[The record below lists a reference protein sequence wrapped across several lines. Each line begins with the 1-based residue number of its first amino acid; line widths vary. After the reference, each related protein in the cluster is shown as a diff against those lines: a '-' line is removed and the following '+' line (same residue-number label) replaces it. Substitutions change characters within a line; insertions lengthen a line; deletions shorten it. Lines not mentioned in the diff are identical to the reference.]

1 MMNISAYYRL
11 ARFDKPVGILL
22 LWAPTAWALWLANH
36 GHPPLILIGLFFSGT
51 LIMRAAGC
59 VVNDMADR
67 HFDKHVQRTQE
78 RPLTSGELS
87 LKGAGVFLL
96 VLLSIALI
104 ILAQLPAQCIVFAL
118 MALLLT
124 VIYPFC
130 KRYIQ
135 APQLILGLAFSMGIP
150 MAYAASAVAMD
161 GLMVLLLIINILW
174 TLAYDTQYAMVDRKD
189 DLRIGVKSTA
199 ILFAHYDVTIIS
211 ALQMLFHGLWLWV
224 GALANFSALF
234 YVGWLTAALLLI
246 YQYLLIRQRQE
257 KNCFKAFLN
266 NSWYGVVMWLAL
278 MSGGF

>member
-1 MMNISAYYRL
+1 MNISAYYRL

>member
-1 MMNISAYYRL
+1 
-11 ARFDKPVGILL
+11 
-22 LWAPTAWALWLANH
+22 
-36 GHPPLILIGLFFSGT
+36 
-51 LIMRAAGC
+51 
-59 VVNDMADR
+59 
-67 HFDKHVQRTQE
+67 
-78 RPLTSGELS
+78 
-87 LKGAGVFLL
+87 
-96 VLLSIALI
+96 
-104 ILAQLPAQCIVFAL
+104 
-118 MALLLT
+118 
-124 VIYPFC
+124 
-130 KRYIQ
+130 
-135 APQLILGLAFSMGIP
+135 
-150 MAYAASAVAMD
+150 
-161 GLMVLLLIINILW
+161 MVLLLIINILW